1 VKTTTFAPVA
11 ESSVPNSEIKPERQ
25 RTVPPS
31 ASKALPIAIAV
42 AEPSAQI
49 PESLRNPSESTA
61 IHAPVTKLAALALN
75 KVLEPVLLTEEAAR
89 DLLVQQV
96 LPAYPESALRAH
108 VEGAVVL
115 QAWVGKDGVIRD
127 VKVIRGPLLLGRA
140 AFEAVKQWRYK
151 PYYLNGQAVEVLTM
165 VTLRF
170 RLPS

>member
-1 VKTTTFAPVA
+1 
-11 ESSVPNSEIKPERQ
+11 
-25 RTVPPS
+25 
-31 ASKALPIAIAV
+31 
-42 AEPSAQI
+42 
-49 PESLRNPSESTA
+49 
-61 IHAPVTKLAALALN
+61 
-75 KVLEPVLLTEEAAR
+75 LEPVLLTEEAAR